1 MRGSKTDIKETLKGN
16 AEQLHS
22 GQKGITKCKKRASCS
37 VWWPEIT
44 SDIEEYNEACRICC
58 QYQKPR
64 FEPLFPTQLPE
75 MLWQKIGIDH
85 FE

>member
-1 MRGSKTDIKETLKGN
+1 MLNNYILD
-16 AEQLHS
+16 
-22 GQKGITKCKKRASCS
+22 KKASPS
-37 VWWPEIT
+37 VKRELAALFWWPEIT